1 MLGYR
6 VGQSLVERLVEWWT
20 EVYLTEK
27 PQKAKNIC
35 SLFVRFTIDRPR
47 FTDTLDVVKFICK
60 DLWVIMFKKQ
70 VDNLKTNHRVR
81 IVAGAY
87 YWVVEPP
94 CVLTDIQQGVYVL
107 QDNNFRWFMR
117 MSTDIGGTDSSSK
130 ATPVSFFE
138 HTLIFVSSSDIYLNS
153 TCGSRVEW
161 FGVLLPIWECLV
173 RSWPKH
179 PTFHNVS
186 YIVYFA
192 AETKLVVL
200 MLLPSCVS
208 LPRVSAQVRFKSKS
222 PNHKYVFGLCICVC
236 MHYIDT
242 FICAPILV
250 S

>member
-1 MLGYR
+1 
-6 VGQSLVERLVEWWT
+6 
-20 EVYLTEK
+20 
-27 PQKAKNIC
+27 
-35 SLFVRFTIDRPR
+35 
-47 FTDTLDVVKFICK
+47 
-60 DLWVIMFKKQ
+60 
-70 VDNLKTNHRVR
+70 
-81 IVAGAY
+81 
-87 YWVVEPP
+87 
-94 CVLTDIQQGVYVL
+94 
-107 QDNNFRWFMR
+107 
-117 MSTDIGGTDSSSK
+117 
-130 ATPVSFFE
+130 
-138 HTLIFVSSSDIYLNS
+138 
-153 TCGSRVEW
+153 
-161 FGVLLPIWECLV
+161 V